1 MSRTTVICAG
11 LVTVDVL
18 YFVDGPLIEGKKQRA
33 HQAQMFAGGG
43 ALNAAV
49 AVAAL
54 GGHAILAG
62 AIGDDVFGSF
72 IRQELAQLGIDDSL
86 LVTVPGIASAHS
98 AILVSAAGERTIA
111 NFRDDHLFLDPPP
124 QNLCFDAVLVD
135 TRWRAA
141 AAELLPAARAVGKPG
156 VVDAEAPLA
165 GVEDLL
171 PLASHVAFS
180 EQGLKDFTGVSG
192 PDGLETASRRLQTWT
207 CVTRGPRSVLYH
219 DGERL
224 DESPVVSVVAKNT
237 LGAGDVWHGA
247 FALGLGEGLAV
258 TDAMRKASAAA
269 GQSVQR
275 TGSLCARPLRGEQ

>member
-1 MSRTTVICAG
+1 MSRTTIICAG

-18 YFVDGPLIEGKKQRA
+18 YFVDGPLVEGEKRRA

-49 AVAAL
+49 AITAL

-62 AIGDDVFGSF
+62 AIGDDVFGQF
-72 IRQELAQLGIDDSL
+72 VRQELARLGVDDSL
-86 LVTVPGIASAHS
+86 LITVPGIASAHS
-98 AILVSAAGERTIA
+98 AVLVSASGERTIT
-111 NFRDDHLFLDPPP
+111 NFRDDRLFLDPP
-124 QNLCFDAVLVD
+124 LRDLGFDAVLVD

-141 AAELLPAARAVGKPG
+141 AAELLPAARAAGKPA
-156 VVDAEAPLA
+156 VIDAEAPLA

-180 EQGLKDFTGVSG
+180 EQGLQDFTGDPG
-192 PDGLETASRRLQTWT
+192 ADGLTVAAQRLQIWT

-219 DGERL
+219 DGVRL
-224 DESPVVSVVAKNT
+224 EESPVLPVVAKNT

-247 FALGLGEGLAV
+247 FALGLGEGLAA
-258 TDAMRKASAAA
+258 TDAIRSASAAA
-269 GQSVQR
+269 GQSVQKAGPLR
-275 TGSLCARPLRGEQ
+275 AGSLRVDQ